1 MYFFILIFKF
11 LIWNM
16 EAKEIV
22 ELCEKA
28 GAKMIDLKFCDLPG
42 AWQHFTV
49 PLDQFNEKV
58 FSEGIGFD
66 GSSIRGFK
74 NIEESDMVLA
84 PDAKSFVIDMFAKEP
99 VGSLICD
106 VYEPPVSAKESGG
119 TKDRKTR
126 FGNDPRAIA
135 QQAQEYLKKTGV
147 ADTAYY
153 GPEAEFFI
161 FDRVEFA
168 NGQNHAFH
176 RIESGEAN
184 WSDNG
189 EDNGSGYKIR
199 NKEGY
204 FPMPPTDQTAD
215 IRRDM
220 VAELKRLGIEV
231 EKEHHEVATAGQA
244 EIDIKYDSLLSQAD
258 KIMMFKYA
266 VKNVARRAGKTATF
280 MPKPLFGDNGSGM
293 HTHISLW
300 KDSEALFFDANGYA
314 GLSQTALWFIGGLLA
329 HGRSLMAFCAP
340 STNSYKRLVPG
351 FEAPTNLAYS
361 ARNRSA
367 AIRIPMYSGA
377 PASKRIE
384 FRPADAS
391 CNPYLAFSAMLMAGL
406 DGIANKVDPGKPA
419 NGNIYKNRDSI
430 SQVPASLEESLAAL
444 EKDREYLFAG
454 NVFSKTIVESWIS
467 HKKTAEYDIVR
478 TRPTPIEFELY
489 YDI

>member
-1 MYFFILIFKF
+1 
-11 LIWNM
+11 M

-22 ELCEKA
+22 ELCKKA
-28 GAKMIDLKFCDLPG
+28 GAKMVDLKFCDLPG

-49 PLDQFNEKV
+49 PLDQFDEKV
-58 FSEGIGFD
+58 FSKGIGFD

-74 NIEESDMVLA
+74 SIEESDMILI
-84 PDAKSFVIDMFAKEP
+84 PDAKTFVVDRFGKEP
-99 VGSLICD
+99 VGGLICD
-106 VYEPPVSAKESGG
+106 VYDPES
-119 TKDRKTR
+119 KTR
-126 FGNDPRAIA
+126 FEKDPRAIA
-135 QQAQEYLKKTGV
+135 QAAEKFLKESGI

-168 NGQNHAFH
+168 SGQNSAFH
-176 RIESGEAN
+176 RIESCEAN
-184 WSDNG
+184 WNDNG
-189 EDNGSGYKIR
+189 EDDGSGYKIR

-204 FPMPPTDQTAD
+204 FPMAPSDQTAD
-215 IRRDM
+215 IRRAM
-220 VAELKRLGIEV
+220 VTELKRLGIEV

-244 EIDIKYDSLLSQAD
+244 EIDIKYDYLLSQAD
-258 KIMMFKYA
+258 KVMLFKYA
-266 VKNVARRAGKTATF
+266 VKNVARHFGKTATF

-300 KDSEALFFDANGYA
+300 KGTTNLFFDANDYA
-314 GLSQTALWFIGGLLA
+314 GLSQTALWFIGGLLK
-329 HGRSLMAFCAP
+329 HGKSLMAFCAP
-340 STNSYKRLVPG
+340 TTNSYKRLVPG

-384 FRPADAS
+384 FRPTDAS

-406 DGIANKVDPGKPA
+406 DGIANKIDPGNPA

-444 EKDREYLFAG
+444 EKDSEYLFAG
-454 NVFSKTIVESWIS
+454 NVFSKDIVESWIS
-467 HKKTAEYDIVR
+467 YKKTAEHDIVR